1 MLVGAFYRPP
11 DKTDEDYLNKVKE
24 EISTIKEKHRRG
36 IFVIGGDF
44 NLPDINWEEQT
55 IINRQYPIKT
65 NQTFLEIVADNGL
78 EQIVD
83 FPTRKDNTLDLM
95 LLSHPA
101 YKLRC
106 KPLPSIG
113 NSDHDIVLLDIACKP
128 FKPKPVRRKIYL
140 WKKADIYK
148 IKEDLESFG
157 NTFRNIGKRDIESL
171 WQALKDAIQ
180 NTIDKRVP
188 SKMTQGRHTHPWINT
203 TIRRKINRKQKA
215 HKKARKTKKK
225 RDVDRY
231 KRLQQEVQ
239 YEVRQANK
247 KYMEDVSTD
256 YKENSKKFWSFIKS
270 KGQEW
275 TGVAPLKNKM
285 GFLQSDNKSKA
296 EILNEQ
302 FQSVFTKENLNNCPN
317 KGNSPYQT
325 MSDIKINCKGVTK
338 LLKNQ
343 NIHKATG
350 PDSIPSFILK
360 SAADQLA
367 PILTDIFQTSI
378 DTGEVP
384 QDWRDANIVPLFKKD
399 ERHLASNY
407 RPVSLTSITCK
418 ILEHIVHSNIMD
430 HLDKNKILTNAQHG
444 FRKKRSCESQ
454 LIVTIHEIAST
465 LEKGSQ
471 VDIILLDFA
480 KAFDKVP
487 HQRLLHKLEYYGVN
501 AKTKNWI
508 KSFLQNRQQRVI
520 IEGAASEQAPV
531 LSGVPQGTVLGPLL
545 FLTYINDMPEMVKS
559 SETKL
564 FADDSLL
571 FRTINNQA
579 DSVLLQND
587 LTSLQ
592 DWEDKWQMSFNA
604 KKCQVIRIT
613 PKNRP
618 PLPTTYKLHGQTL
631 DTVDASKYLG
641 VTISNNLTW
650 DRHIDNTIGKGN
662 KTLGFIRR
670 NLKDCTKPV
679 KSAAYTSM
687 VRPTMEYAS
696 SVWDPTNRKKIENL
710 EKVQKRAARFVF
722 NNYTDRTPGCVT
734 KMVESLKWEK
744 LEERRKYNRLCM
756 LYKIKNGLV
765 DIDSHQYIQANDS
778 RTRGKDRLY
787 QERTSSEAF
796 GNSFFPKTIRDWNQL
811 PANTTPANTVEGFR
825 SAIKAHPDSN

>member
-1 MLVGAFYRPP
+1 
-11 DKTDEDYLNKVKE
+11 
-24 EISTIKEKHRRG
+24 
-36 IFVIGGDF
+36 
-44 NLPDINWEEQT
+44 
-55 IINRQYPIKT
+55 
-65 NQTFLEIVADNGL
+65 
-78 EQIVD
+78 
-83 FPTRKDNTLDLM
+83 M

-171 WQALKDAIQ
+171 WHALKDAIQ

-203 TIRRKINRKQKA
+203 TIRRKINRRQKA
-215 HKKARKTKKK
+215 RKKARKYKK

-256 YKENSKKFWSFIKS
+256 YKENSKIFWSFIKS

-378 DTGEVP
+378 NTGEVP
-384 QDWRDANIVPLFKKD
+384 QEWGDANIVPLFKKD

-407 RPVSLTSITCK
+407 RPVSLTCITCK

-430 HLDKNKILTNAQHG
+430 HFDKNKILTNAQHG

-454 LIVTIHEIAST
+454 LIVTIHEIASK

-508 KSFLQNRQQRVI
+508 Q
-520 IEGAASEQAPV
+520 
-531 LSGVPQGTVLGPLL
+531 
-545 FLTYINDMPEMVKS
+545 
-559 SETKL
+559 
-564 FADDSLL
+564 
-571 FRTINNQA
+571 
-579 DSVLLQND
+579 
-587 LTSLQ
+587 
-592 DWEDKWQMSFNA
+592 
-604 KKCQVIRIT
+604 
-613 PKNRP
+613 
-618 PLPTTYKLHGQTL
+618 
-631 DTVDASKYLG
+631 
-641 VTISNNLTW
+641 
-650 DRHIDNTIGKGN
+650 
-662 KTLGFIRR
+662 
-670 NLKDCTKPV
+670 
-679 KSAAYTSM
+679 
-687 VRPTMEYAS
+687 
-696 SVWDPTNRKKIENL
+696 
-710 EKVQKRAARFVF
+710 
-722 NNYTDRTPGCVT
+722 
-734 KMVESLKWEK
+734 
-744 LEERRKYNRLCM
+744 
-756 LYKIKNGLV
+756 
-765 DIDSHQYIQANDS
+765 
-778 RTRGKDRLY
+778 
-787 QERTSSEAF
+787 
-796 GNSFFPKTIRDWNQL
+796 
-811 PANTTPANTVEGFR
+811 
-825 SAIKAHPDSN
+825 